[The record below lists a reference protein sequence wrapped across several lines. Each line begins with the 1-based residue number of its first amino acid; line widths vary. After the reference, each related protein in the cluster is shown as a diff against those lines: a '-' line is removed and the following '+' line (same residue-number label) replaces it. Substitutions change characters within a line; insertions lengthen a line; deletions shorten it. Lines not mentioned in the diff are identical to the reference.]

1 MGMDRLFTLWVVQ
14 PWLRWIRRGGPRRG
28 RVLPVLMYHS
38 ISTDAEPGIPAYYR
52 LCTSPQRF
60 AEQMQWLHDEGM
72 RGVSLSEGLAWLA
85 GEPVYGDGAG
95 ERRPVAITFDDG
107 FQDFYVEAFPVL
119 QRFGFRATMYL
130 PTGFIGD
137 TRRSFQPRG
146 GSGMPGVMGR
156 PCLTWSEVTELAAAG
171 IEMGTHTVTHPIL
184 TNLSWRDI
192 EHEARACKDELEQ
205 RLGQPVRSFA
215 HPYAFPRERLA
226 YCMRLKSIL
235 QSAGYESAVTT
246 MVGTASLR
254 CERFMLPRFPVTGAD
269 DQALLV
275 AKLGGAYDWVRWIQA
290 WRRRLRPGG
299 QSGFLKWQGRGRTAD
314 LEMPTRSGSKSRN

>member
-184 TNLSWRDI
+184 PHLPWTEI
-192 EHEARACKDELEQ
+192 EHEVRASKDHIEHH
-205 RLGQPVRSFA
+205 LGRPVLTFA
-215 HPYAFPRERLA
+215 HPYAFPAERAEYVERLSSLL
-226 YCMRLKSIL
+226 RE
-235 QSAGYESAVTT
+235 AGYASAVTT
-246 MVGTASLR
+246 RLGRVRPGCQPFQLR
-254 CERFMLPRFPVTGAD
+254 RIPLND
-269 DQALLV
+269 DDDRRLFQ
-275 AKLGGAYDWVRWIQA
+275 AKLGGAYDWIGWLQTFT
-290 WRRRLRPGG
+290 RRC
-299 QSGFLKWQGRGRTAD
+299 RTAVQRR
-314 LEMPTRSGSKSRN
+314 TRQRNELGCTRPWMIRAERE